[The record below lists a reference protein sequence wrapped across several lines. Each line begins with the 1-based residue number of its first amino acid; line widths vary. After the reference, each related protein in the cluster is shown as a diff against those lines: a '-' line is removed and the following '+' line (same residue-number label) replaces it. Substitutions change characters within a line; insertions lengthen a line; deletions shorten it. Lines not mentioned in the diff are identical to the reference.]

1 MTKDALLSVWTEAEA
16 WLCELSVDIHEAEL
30 ALLLML
36 PPVPCFS
43 KSPVLLCFRIFNPC
57 NCDEIVKKKKKKGEE
72 KKISEDDL
80 PKGYPSSTISP
91 WGSSSSRAGCRSS
104 LWARNRPY
112 CRPRGDPFCRS
123 VPASVPP
130 PHHRPR
136 SSGTW
141 GMPSLASR
149 ACNGSP
155 DRMGRSPSLR
165 TRASSRGTTG
175 LDTCLPKHV
184 TPLVNNNKKISVNFS
199 SPYLFHPFYKR
210 ITSYY
215 WFQKEYFDEWSK
227 RYSISFYS
235 GLSRGDNFWERF
247 SFQIFRVF
255 NLNTLFR
262 GGSDLLS
269 GLTRAHTF
277 GERWNLHTRLGR
289 DTPVHI
295 RTTVLEITFRQ
306 RSRMWR
312 IPALGNK
319 PHCFCQNVT
328 VFQNAVSHAVGR
340 ERRKLELS
348 ILSDEAW
355 VHSSFV
361 ENVNS

>member
-1 MTKDALLSVWTEAEA
+1 MIYRKDTLLQRFLREALPPRGRVVAPRFEHETAPTVAHAAIPSVGRFRRRCHRPTIVRAPQGREGCPHLLRGLVMARQTEWGARPHSVPVPHPVVPLALIRACRNTSLPSLITIKNLGKFLLS
-16 WLCELSVDIHEAEL
+16 LSFL
-30 ALLLML
+30 
-36 PPVPCFS
+36 S
-43 KSPVLLCFRIFNPC
+43 
-57 NCDEIVKKKKKKGEE
+57 IVF
-72 KKISEDDL
+72 
-80 PKGYPSSTISP
+80 YPSILS
-91 WGSSSSRAGCRSS
+91 
-104 LWARNRPY
+104 
-112 CRPRGDPFCRS
+112 
-123 VPASVPP
+123 
-130 PHHRPR
+130 
-136 SSGTW
+136 
-141 GMPSLASR
+141 
-149 ACNGSP
+149 
-155 DRMGRSPSLR
+155 
-165 TRASSRGTTG
+165 
-175 LDTCLPKHV
+175 
-184 TPLVNNNKKISVNFS
+184 
-199 SPYLFHPFYKR
+199 
-210 ITSYY
+210 TSYY
-215 WFQKEYFDEWSK
+215 WFQRDSNISMDETKGIQSLFILPFLEEK
-227 RYSISFYS
+227 SLETIS
-235 GLSRGDNFWERF
+235 E

-262 GGSDLLS
+262 GGSDPLS

>member
-199 SPYLFHPFYKR
+199 SPYLFYPLFFIQAYYPLL
-210 ITSYY
+210 ITD
-215 WFQKEYFDEWSK
+215 FKEI
-227 RYSISFYS
+227 R
-235 GLSRGDNFWERF
+235 
-247 SFQIFRVF
+247 IFRWMKRKVF
-255 NLNTLFR
+255 NLFLFCPF
-262 GGSDLLS
+262 S
-269 GLTRAHTF
+269 
-277 GERWNLHTRLGR
+277 
-289 DTPVHI
+289 
-295 RTTVLEITFRQ
+295 
-306 RSRMWR
+306 
-312 IPALGNK
+312 
-319 PHCFCQNVT
+319 
-328 VFQNAVSHAVGR
+328 
-340 ERRKLELS
+340 RRKVWRQFLR
-348 ILSDEAW
+348 
-355 VHSSFV
+355 VFKSF
-361 ENVNS
+361 EFLI